1 MMKNAGR
8 LNTVKK
14 SYFFF
19 LASEKPIMSHLS
31 LSFMSRFYLLLV
43 LYHMFEKLLSAINI
57 SDVIAVLTLI
67 LMICLSAVFFCV
79 VWFG

>member
-1 MMKNAGR
+1 
-8 LNTVKK
+8 
-14 SYFFF
+14 
-19 LASEKPIMSHLS
+19 
-31 LSFMSRFYLLLV
+31 
-43 LYHMFEKLLSAINI
+43 MFEALLSAINI